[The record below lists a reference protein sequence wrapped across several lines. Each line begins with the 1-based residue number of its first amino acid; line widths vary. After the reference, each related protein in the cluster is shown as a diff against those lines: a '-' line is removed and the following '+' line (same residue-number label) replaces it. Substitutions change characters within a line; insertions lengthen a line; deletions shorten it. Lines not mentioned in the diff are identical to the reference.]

1 MLIYGVTKDQH
12 PSNSKFWI
20 GSMYFLEKTMANKQQ
35 SGNISKRMQ
44 LRAEERR
51 KKRMTIL
58 AVAAVL
64 IVIVIAGALFVVLS
78 NNTPSDTAQGSL
90 PAEIN
95 VDEAYKF
102 VEEGAF
108 LLDVRTPEEW
118 DDFHAP
124 QATLIP
130 LDELASRVDE
140 VPTDR
145 DVVVICRSGNRSQV
159 GRDTLLAAGHP
170 SATSVDGGMN
180 AWAAAGYPTE

>member
-1 MLIYGVTKDQH
+1 
-12 PSNSKFWI
+12 
-20 GSMYFLEKTMANKQQ
+20 MADKQQ

-44 LRAEERR
+44 RRAEERR
-51 KKRMTIL
+51 KKRITLL
-58 AVAAVL
+58 AVVTV
-64 IVIVIAGALFVVLS
+64 VIVVLGGVLFAVWS
-78 NNTPSDTAQGSL
+78 NSSTPSNTAEGSL

-95 VDEAYKF
+95 VDEAYQL

-130 LDELASRVDE
+130 LDELANRVDE
-140 VPTDR
+140 VPADR
-145 DVVVICRSGNRSQV
+145 DVVVICRSGNRSLV

>member
-1 MLIYGVTKDQH
+1 
-12 PSNSKFWI
+12 
-20 GSMYFLEKTMANKQQ
+20 MANKGQ
-35 SGNISKRMQ
+35 SENISKRMQ
-44 LRAEERR
+44 RRAEERR
-51 KKRMTIL
+51 KKRMTML
-58 AVAAVL
+58 AIIAVL
-64 IVIVIAGALFVVLS
+64 VVVLSGVLFVVF
-78 NNTPSDTAQGSL
+78 NNGVSTNNTAQGSL

-95 VDEAYKF
+95 VDEAYQM

-108 LLDVRTPEEW
+108 LLDVRTQEEW

-140 VPTDR
+140 VPADR

>member
-1 MLIYGVTKDQH
+1 
-12 PSNSKFWI
+12 
-20 GSMYFLEKTMANKQQ
+20 MANKEQ

-44 LRAEERR
+44 RRAEERR
-51 KKRMTIL
+51 KKRLTML
-58 AVAAVL
+58 AVVAVVI
-64 IVIVIAGALFVVLS
+64 IVLGGVLLVVWS
-78 NNTPSDTAQGSL
+78 NSSAPSDTAQVAL
-90 PAEIN
+90 PMEIN
-95 VDEAYKF
+95 VDEAYQM
-102 VEEGAF
+102 VEGGAF

>member
-1 MLIYGVTKDQH
+1 
-12 PSNSKFWI
+12 
-20 GSMYFLEKTMANKQQ
+20 MANKQQ

-58 AVAAVL
+58 AVAAVV
-64 IVIVIAGALFVVLS
+64 IVIVLAGALFVVF
-78 NNTPSDTAQGSL
+78 NNSTPNEATIGPL
-90 PAEIN
+90 PMEIN
-95 VDEAYKF
+95 ADEAYQL
-102 VEEGAF
+102 VEDGAF

-145 DVVVICRSGNRSQV
+145 DIVVICRSGNRSQV

>member
-1 MLIYGVTKDQH
+1 
-12 PSNSKFWI
+12 
-20 GSMYFLEKTMANKQQ
+20 MANKQQ

-58 AVAAVL
+58 AVAAVVFV
-64 IVIVIAGALFVVLS
+64 VILAGALFVVF
-78 NNTPSDTAQGSL
+78 NNSTPNEATVGSL
-90 PAEIN
+90 PMEIN
-95 VDEAYKF
+95 VDEAYQL
-102 VEEGAF
+102 VEDGAF
-108 LLDVRTPEEW
+108 LLDVRTQEEW

-159 GRDTLLAAGHP
+159 GRDTLLTAGHP

>member
-1 MLIYGVTKDQH
+1 
-12 PSNSKFWI
+12 
-20 GSMYFLEKTMANKQQ
+20 MANKQQ

-44 LRAEERR
+44 RRAEERR
-51 KKRMTIL
+51 KKRLTIL
-58 AVAAVL
+58 AVVAV
-64 IVIVIAGALFVVLS
+64 VIVVLAGVLFVVLTNS
-78 NNTPSDTAQGSL
+78 TPSDTAQGSL
-90 PAEIN
+90 PLEIN
-95 VDEAYKF
+95 VDEAYQL

-130 LDELASRVDE
+130 LDELANRVDE

-145 DVVVICRSGNRSQV
+145 NVVVICRSGNRSQV
-159 GRDTLLAAGHP
+159 GRDTLIAAGHS